1 MRMLV
6 MRNLACRAFGKLGK
20 NCSMEAHPAPPSSEP
35 WRDIVRDRLVQ
46 VREYRCLASAG
57 DPPQDDQFDLD
68 SIAIVRSGVFAVR
81 SGEQSQLLTTGFLLL
96 GNAGQ
101 HYEVSH
107 EHAGGDSCLV
117 FNYQRPIVEE
127 LAGSLRRGA
136 ERGPFA
142 HNVLAPRP
150 RADAIMLL
158 AEERLRA
165 GASLL
170 GLEELGLAI
179 AEYALA
185 EAGAGTARNGTPPAP
200 ENRRA
205 REQVLAA
212 IGRIEQHAHEELDL
226 AGLAQL
232 VNLSPFHFLRIF
244 KRETGVTPYRF
255 LVQTRIR
262 NAIEFLRD
270 TSQPI
275 TDIAFDVGFGDLSNF
290 INAFRREVGC
300 SPREYRKCGLP
311 LAPSAQRRRVG
322 GL

>member
-1 MRMLV
+1 
-6 MRNLACRAFGKLGK
+6 
-20 NCSMEAHPAPPSSEP
+20 MEPHPALPPSEP
-35 WRDIVRDRLVQ
+35 WRDVVRDGLVR
-46 VREYRCLASAG
+46 VREYRCAACVG
-57 DPPQDDQFDLD
+57 DPPQDDQFGLD

-81 SGEQSQLLTTGFLLL
+81 CGMHSQLLTTGFLLL

-107 EHAGGDSCLV
+107 EYAGGDSCLV
-117 FNYQRPIVEE
+117 FNYPTAIVEE
-127 LAGSLRRGA
+127 LAGSLRRG
-136 ERGPFA
+136 ETRRPFA
-142 HNVLAPRP
+142 RNVLPPRP

-158 AEERLRA
+158 AGQRLRS
-165 GASLL
+165 GAPLM

-179 AEYALA
+179 ATYALA
-185 EAGAGTARNGTPPAP
+185 EAGAGTARSGASAMP
-200 ENRRA
+200 ESPRA

-212 IGRIEQHAHEELDL
+212 IARIERHAHEELDL
-226 AGLAQL
+226 AGLAQS

-255 LVQTRIR
+255 LLQTRIR
-262 NAIEFLRD
+262 NAIEFLRE

-300 SPREYRKCGLP
+300 SPCEYRKSGVP
-311 LAPSAQRRRVG
+311 LSPPIAKPVRE
-322 GL
+322 

>member
-1 MRMLV
+1 
-6 MRNLACRAFGKLGK
+6 
-20 NCSMEAHPAPPSSEP
+20 MEPHPALPRSEP
-35 WRDIVRDRLVQ
+35 WRDIVRDGLVQ
-46 VREYRCLASAG
+46 MREYRCVASAG
-57 DPPQDDQFDLD
+57 DPPQDDQFGLD

-81 SGEQSQLLTTGFLLL
+81 SGKQSQLLTTGFLLL

-101 HYEVSH
+101 HYEVTH

-117 FNYQRPIVEE
+117 FNFQRPIVEE
-127 LAGSLRRGA
+127 LAVSLRRGA

-142 HNVLAPRP
+142 RNVLAPRP

-158 AEERLRA
+158 AEERLRS
-165 GASLL
+165 GASLM

-185 EAGAGTARNGTPPAP
+185 EAGAGSARAAAGTGP
-200 ENRRA
+200 ENPRA

-212 IGRIEQHAHEELDL
+212 IERIEQHAHEELDL
-226 AGLAQL
+226 AGLAQS
-232 VNLSPFHFLRIF
+232 VNLSAFHFLRLF

-270 TSQPI
+270 TSQPV

-300 SPREYRKCGLP
+300 SPREYRKSGLP
-311 LAPSAQRRRVG
+311 LAPRPQRRRVG

>member
-1 MRMLV
+1 
-6 MRNLACRAFGKLGK
+6 
-20 NCSMEAHPAPPSSEP
+20 MEPDPHSPLPSVP
-35 WRDIVRDRLVQ
+35 WRDVISDGLVQ
-46 VREYRCLASAG
+46 VREYRCVACAG
-57 DPPQDDQFDLD
+57 DPPQDDQFGLD

-81 SGEQSQLLTTGFLLL
+81 CGKHSQLLTTGFLLL

-117 FNYQRPIVEE
+117 FNFKPPIVEE

-136 ERGPFA
+136 KRGPFA
-142 HNVLAPRP
+142 RNVLAPRP

-158 AEERLRA
+158 AQERLRS
-165 GASLL
+165 GAPTI

-185 EAGAGTARNGTPPAP
+185 EAGSGVARTGAAAAP
-200 ENRRA
+200 ENPRA
-205 REQVLAA
+205 RGQVLAA
-212 IGRIEQHAHEELDL
+212 IARIEQHAHEELDL
-226 AGLAQL
+226 GGLAQS

-270 TSQPI
+270 TSQPV

-300 SPREYRKCGLP
+300 SPREYRKSGLP
-311 LAPSAQRRRVG
+311 LQRRAQRRRAG

>member
-1 MRMLV
+1 
-6 MRNLACRAFGKLGK
+6 
-20 NCSMEAHPAPPSSEP
+20 MEPHPAAPSSEP
-35 WRDIVRDRLVQ
+35 WRDIVRDGVVQ
-46 VREYRCLASAG
+46 VREYRCVAHAG

-81 SGEQSQLLTTGFLLL
+81 SGRQSQLLTTGFLLL

-101 HYEVSH
+101 HYEVTH

-117 FNYQRPIVEE
+117 FNYQRAIVEE

-136 ERGPFA
+136 ERRPFA
-142 HNVLAPRP
+142 RNVLAPRP

-158 AEERLRA
+158 AEERLRS
-165 GASLL
+165 GASTI

-179 AEYALA
+179 AEDALA
-185 EAGAGTARNGTPPAP
+185 EAGAGSARTVASPAP
-200 ENRRA
+200 ESPRA

-212 IGRIEQHAHEELDL
+212 IARIERHAHEELDL
-226 AGLAQL
+226 ACLAQS

-255 LVQTRIR
+255 LLQTRIR

-270 TSQPI
+270 TSQPV

-290 INAFRREVGC
+290 VNAFRREVGC
-300 SPREYRKCGLP
+300 SPREYRKSGLA
-311 LAPSAQRRRVG
+311 LARSQRRREG

>member
-1 MRMLV
+1 
-6 MRNLACRAFGKLGK
+6 
-20 NCSMEAHPAPPSSEP
+20 MEAHPDSPSSEP
-35 WRDIVRDRLVQ
+35 WRDIVRDGLVR

-68 SIAIVRSGVFAVR
+68 AIAIVRSGVFAVR
-81 SGEQSQLLTTGFLLL
+81 SGKQSQLLTTGFLLL

-142 HNVLAPRP
+142 RNVLAPRP

-158 AEERLRA
+158 AEERLRS
-165 GASLL
+165 GASLI
-170 GLEELGLAI
+170 GVEELGLAI

-185 EAGAGTARNGTPPAP
+185 EAGAGTARNGTPPAL

-212 IGRIEQHAHEELDL
+212 IARIEQHAHEKLDL
-226 AGLAQL
+226 AGLAQS

-244 KRETGVTPYRF
+244 RRETGVTPYRF

-262 NAIEFLRD
+262 NAIELLRD
-270 TSQPI
+270 TSQPV

-300 SPREYRKCGLP
+300 SPRAYRKSGLRLTP
-311 LAPSAQRRRVG
+311 RAQRRRVG

>member
-1 MRMLV
+1 
-6 MRNLACRAFGKLGK
+6 
-20 NCSMEAHPAPPSSEP
+20 MEPHPPAPPPSEP
-35 WRDIVRDRLVQ
+35 WRDVVRDGLVQ
-46 VREYRCLASAG
+46 VREYQCAACVG
-57 DPPQDDQFDLD
+57 DPPQDDQFGHD

-81 SGEQSQLLTTGFLLL
+81 CGKHSQMLTTGFLLL

-117 FNYQRPIVEE
+117 FNFKPPMVEE
-127 LAGSLRRGA
+127 LAGSLRRGG
-136 ERGPFA
+136 ERRPFA
-142 HNVLAPRP
+142 RNVLAPHP

-158 AEERLRA
+158 AEERLRS
-165 GASLL
+165 GASLI

-185 EAGAGTARNGTPPAP
+185 EAGTGTARTGASASAP
-200 ENRRA
+200 ENPQA

-212 IGRIEQHAHEELDL
+212 IARIEQHAHEELDL
-226 AGLAQL
+226 AGLAQS

-262 NAIEFLRD
+262 TALEFLRE
-270 TSQPI
+270 TSQPV

-290 INAFRREVGC
+290 INAFHREVGC
-300 SPREYRKCGLP
+300 SPREYRKSGLP
-311 LAPSAQRRRVG
+311 LAPRAATRSR
-322 GL
+322 